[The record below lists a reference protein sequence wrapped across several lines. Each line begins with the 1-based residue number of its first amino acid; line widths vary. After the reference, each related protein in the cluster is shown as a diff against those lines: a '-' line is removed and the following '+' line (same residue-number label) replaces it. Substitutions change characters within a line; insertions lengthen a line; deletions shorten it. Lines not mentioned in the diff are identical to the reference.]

1 MEEPCGLE
9 FSEDGIVLVSGE
21 LETISPMATMVLLAS
36 PRFGPFAA
44 SEALRELG
52 STVDT
57 RRRSP
62 ADSMECSSRRLLGIE
77 GPPSM
82 LCSMVVDLL

>member
-1 MEEPCGLE
+1 VEEPCGLE

-44 SEALRELG
+44 SEALRELS
-52 STVDT
+52 STCI
-57 RRRSP
+57 R
-62 ADSMECSSRRLLGIE
+62 
-77 GPPSM
+77 
-82 LCSMVVDLL
+82 VDLPQPIPWNAHRVGC